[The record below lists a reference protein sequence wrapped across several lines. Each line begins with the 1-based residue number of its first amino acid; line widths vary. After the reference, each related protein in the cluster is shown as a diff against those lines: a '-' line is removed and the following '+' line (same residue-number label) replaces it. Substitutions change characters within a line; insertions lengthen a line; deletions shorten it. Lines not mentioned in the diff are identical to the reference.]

1 MPLRLIG
8 LPPASCSPS
17 GTWCNSVAL
26 RRVVLLLVLGG
37 VMSACD
43 APAVALSE
51 PAAAVVD
58 GHEISM
64 KAYQARLEVSRH
76 RDPFAGIPEAIPSP
90 APTQRL
96 EDFTIEQLVRE
107 EIVRQEAAKRGLSI
121 VDRALQSRIDTLR
134 ARAGATDFSAALS
147 RNGFTP
153 DSFRSYER
161 ALLIEVAL
169 MQAMAKDRAGSAA
182 QELKSGQPFAA
193 VAARW
198 SDDTGT
204 FSRGGDTG
212 WLRPADIPEP
222 ALAAAVQSL
231 PTGSVTG
238 IVPTNR
244 GDVIATV
251 LERRADQVHLAVI
264 LVLAPTVD
272 LFGPIGT
279 PIWFTKFIDDREA
292 VLRRAGK
299 IDLKVAP
306 HAGG

>member
-1 MPLRLIG
+1 MG
-8 LPPASCSPS
+8 
-17 GTWCNSVAL
+17 VAL
-26 RRVVLLLVLGG
+26 RRVVLVLVLGG
-37 VMSACD
+37 SLSACD
-43 APAVALSE
+43 APAVGLAVAN
-51 PAAAVVD
+51 PAAVVD

-64 KAYQARLEVSRH
+64 KAYQARLEVSRN

-107 EIVRQEAAKRGLSI
+107 EIVRQEAEKRGLSTSDHA
-121 VDRALQSRIDTLR
+121 VQSRIDALR
-134 ARAGATDFSAALS
+134 ARAGAAAFSAALS
-147 RNGFTP
+147 RNGFTN
-153 DSFRSYER
+153 DSFRDYER
-161 ALLIEVAL
+161 ALLTEVAL
-169 MQAMAKDRAGSAA
+169 LQSMAKDRAGSAA
-182 QELKSGQPFAA
+182 QELKSGHVFAA

-204 FSRGGDTG
+204 FSRGGDSG
-212 WLRPADIPEP
+212 WLRAAEIPEP

-231 PTGSVTG
+231 ETGKVTG
-238 IVPTNR
+238 VIQTNR

-264 LVLAPTVD
+264 LVLAPAVD

-279 PIWFTKFIDDREA
+279 PTWFTKSIDDREA
-292 VLRRAGK
+292 MLRSAGK
-299 IDLKVAP
+299 INLKVAR